1 MQQNEHDRTE
11 QATPFKREESRN
23 RGEVQ
28 RSADFNTFV
37 VVAAVVAMLLGGG
50 ATLWTELLDAARQL
64 FSGAA
69 APDCVAF
76 LVAVGRDLLAAV
88 VPIGLAAIALVILGG
103 LLQTGPVFS
112 FVPLEPRFERIN
124 PISGFRRIFSR
135 RFFFEL
141 VKSLLKLGLLGSIV
155 YFFVH
160 AAWPSLVV
168 LGQQSAGGELE
179 YLTARGSTLLT
190 RLATGLLIVGFVD
203 WAFVRWQ
210 YGRQLMMSRRDVK
223 EEVKRREGDPQIR
236 ARIRE
241 LQRENLKQSRS
252 LGRMPDADVLIT
264 NPDHVG
270 VALRYVRAEMSA
282 PYVIA
287 KGSGLWLD
295 RMKELARRH
304 AVPIRRQ
311 PPLARQLFSH
321 GVLERPIPADTYLD
335 VARLYADLAA
345 ERRGLTGRY
354 EVTL

>member
-1 MQQNEHDRTE
+1 MQHSDYDKTE

-28 RSADFNTFV
+28 RSADMNTFV
-37 VVAAVVAMLLGGG
+37 VVAAVVAMLMGWG
-50 ATLWTELLDAARQL
+50 ATLWARLLDAGRQL

-69 APDCVAF
+69 APDSVAV
-76 LVAVGRDLLAAV
+76 LVAVGREFLAAV
-88 VPIGLAAIALVILGG
+88 IPVGLAAIGLVVLGG

-124 PISGFRRIFSR
+124 PVSGFRRIFSK

-141 VKSLLKLGLLGSIV
+141 IKSLVKLGLLGSIV
-155 YFFVH
+155 YFFVCS
-160 AAWPSLVV
+160 AWPSLAVV
-168 LGQQSAGGELE
+168 GQQSPDGELG
-179 YLTARGSTLLT
+179 YLAVHGATLLT
-190 RLATGLLIVGFVD
+190 RLAAALLLVGLID

-223 EEVKRREGDPQIR
+223 EEIKRREGDPQIR

-264 NPDHVG
+264 NPDHLG

-321 GVLERPIPADTYLD
+321 GALERPIPANTYLD

-345 ERRGLTGRY
+345 EKRASAGLY
-354 EVTL
+354 EVRL